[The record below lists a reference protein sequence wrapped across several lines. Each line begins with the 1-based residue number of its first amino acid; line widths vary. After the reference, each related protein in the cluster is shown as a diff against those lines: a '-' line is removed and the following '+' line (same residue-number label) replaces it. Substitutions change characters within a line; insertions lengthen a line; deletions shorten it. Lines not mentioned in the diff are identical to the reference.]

1 MDIWNQI
8 SGNENEATQEKGNL
22 RTENSKSRKKMN
34 CLHAK
39 TPQGSKTISRK
50 KYPKFL
56 MDEINIWSS

>member
-1 MDIWNQI
+1 MWI
-8 SGNENEATQEKGNL
+8 SETKLVAIKMKPHKKKKILGPKK
-22 RTENSKSRKKMN
+22 SKSRNKMN

-56 MDEINIWSS
+56 MDEINI